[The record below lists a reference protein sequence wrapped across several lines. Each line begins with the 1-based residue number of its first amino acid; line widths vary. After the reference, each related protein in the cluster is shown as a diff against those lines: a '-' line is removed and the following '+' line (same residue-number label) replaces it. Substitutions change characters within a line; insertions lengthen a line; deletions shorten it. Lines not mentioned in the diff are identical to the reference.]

1 MTAASRLRT
10 FIVEDSP
17 VIRDNLIA
25 ALEELADAEILGT
38 AADEGSAV
46 QWLQQRQP
54 CDLLVIDIFLREG
67 SGLGVLRAAAE
78 LRSAAH
84 RVVLTNYAT
93 EDMRKHCLALGANR
107 VFDKSRELDELLAY
121 CAQVASGGATAP
133 GALD

>member
-1 MTAASRLRT
+1 MTRLRT

-17 VIRDNLIA
+17 VIRDNLVA
-25 ALEELADAEILGT
+25 ALQDLADAEILGT
-38 AADEGSAV
+38 AADEASAV
-46 QWLQQRQP
+46 QWLQQGQA

-78 LRSAAH
+78 LGSHAR

-93 EDMRKHCLALGANR
+93 QEMRQHCLALGANR

-121 CAQVASGGATAP
+121 CAQVAAGGATAP
-133 GALD
+133 GRLD